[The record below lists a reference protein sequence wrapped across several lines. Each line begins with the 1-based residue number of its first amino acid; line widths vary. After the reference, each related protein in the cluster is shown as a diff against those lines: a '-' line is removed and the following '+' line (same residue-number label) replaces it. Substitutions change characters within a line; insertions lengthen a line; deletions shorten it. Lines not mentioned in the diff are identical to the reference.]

1 MNSSSGETTPF
12 DSEPTFLYPV
22 ATCYIVITLVAIVG
36 NFSVCYAIV
45 KDRKLRGNPTN
56 LLLLSLAISDL
67 LIVTLVVPFDIESLF
82 LHGLWKHGEAFCLI
96 WLTVYLITLTSS
108 VLTLL
113 VISMDRYNTL
123 RDPLARFLRSHF
135 MTEKRAVTISFLVWV
150 YCILWSLLT
159 IRIGWR
165 DRTEGPIFEEACM
178 IPYTKVYFMLSSLL
192 NCILPLLVTCL
203 FYILIYRIARNHGT
217 KGNNGASSPSTKQTT
232 KEGRKIYLKNI
243 KAAKTTSM
251 FVLAIFFC
259 WQPYAYFSM
268 VVTLGALNPISYE
281 VFLVLLMLGY
291 LNSALNPFLFTFQNK
306 HFKAVLLKPFSLF
319 WQP

>member
-1 MNSSSGETTPF
+1 MNDSITEATPF
-12 DSEPTFLYPV
+12 DLEPTFLYPV
-22 ATCYIVITLVAIVG
+22 VTCYLVISLVAFVG
-36 NFSVCYAIV
+36 NLSVCYAILA
-45 KDRKLRGNPTN
+45 DRKLRDNPTK

-67 LIVTLVVPFDIESLF
+67 LTVTIVVPFDIESLL
-82 LHGLWKHGEAFCLI
+82 LHGLWKHGEAFCI
-96 WLTVYLITLTSS
+96 SWLTVYLITVSS
-108 VLTLL
+108 SILTLL
-113 VISMDRYNTL
+113 AISVDRYNTL
-123 RDPLARFLRSHF
+123 RDPLARFRRSHF
-135 MTEKRAVTISFLVWV
+135 MTKKRAVTISLLIWI
-150 YCILWSLLT
+150 YCILWSLLPT
-159 IRIGWR
+159 IGWR
-165 DRTEGPIFEEACM
+165 DGTIEPILKGACV
-178 IPYTKVYFMLSSLL
+178 IPYTKVYHMLSSLL
-192 NCILPLLVTCL
+192 NFILPLLVTCL

-319 WQP
+319 